1 MDFATLLAML
11 DADELD
17 LDGLRDGLGELS
29 RVSEGAN
36 ARIAELEGENAEL
49 SQKYTETAAKL
60 WEMTQAATS
69 PDKEPEG
76 DEGDEGDE
84 GEDDGPESDEELFGD
99 LFEDNEE

>member
-17 LDGLRDGLGELS
+17 VDGLRQGLGELS
-29 RVSEGAN
+29 KASEGAS

-60 WEMTQAATS
+60 WEMTQAATAPANE
-69 PDKEPEG
+69 PDG
-76 DEGDEGDE
+76 DEGDEGD
-84 GEDDGPESDEELFGD
+84 GDPESDEELFGD
-99 LFEDNEE
+99 LFED

>member
-1 MDFATLLAML
+1 MDFATVLAML

-36 ARIAELEGENAEL
+36 ARIAELEAANAEL

-60 WEMTQAATS
+60 WEMTQAATA
-69 PDKEPEG
+69 PAKEPDG
-76 DEGDEGDE
+76 DEGDEGYE
-84 GEDDGPESDEELFGD
+84 EPESDEELFGD
-99 LFEDNEE
+99 LFED

>member
-36 ARIAELEGENAEL
+36 ARIAELEAENSDL

-60 WEMTQAATS
+60 WEMTQAATA
-69 PDKEPEG
+69 PA
-76 DEGDEGDE
+76 DEGDGEGDD
-84 GEDDGPESDEELFGD
+84 GEDEELESDEELFGD
-99 LFEDNEE
+99 LFED

>member
-17 LDGLRDGLGELS
+17 VDGLRQGLGELS
-29 RVSEGAN
+29 KVSEGAN
-36 ARIAELEGENAEL
+36 ARIAELDAENSEL

-60 WEMTQAATS
+60 WEMTQAATAS
-69 PDKEPEG
+69 TKEPDG

-84 GEDDGPESDEELFGD
+84 EPESDEELFGD
-99 LFEDNEE
+99 LFED

>member
-36 ARIAELEGENAEL
+36 ARIAELEAANAEL

-60 WEMTQAATS
+60 WEMTQAATA
-69 PDKEPEG
+69 PADDPEG
-76 DEGDEGDE
+76 DDTEGDEE
-84 GEDDGPESDEELFGD
+84 PESDEELFGG
-99 LFEDNEE
+99 LFED

>member
-36 ARIAELEGENAEL
+36 ARIAELEAANGELER
-49 SQKYTETAAKL
+49 KYTETAAKL
-60 WEMTQAATS
+60 WEMTQAATA
-69 PDKEPEG
+69 KEPEG
-76 DEGDEGDE
+76 DEG
-84 GEDDGPESDEELFGD
+84 EDDEPESDEELFGD
-99 LFEDNEE
+99 LFEEKK

>member
-17 LDGLRDGLGELS
+17 MDGLRQGLGELS
-29 RVSEGAN
+29 MVSEGAN
-36 ARIAELEGENAEL
+36 ARIAELEAENSEL

-60 WEMTQAATS
+60 WEMTQAATAS
-69 PDKEPEG
+69 TKEPDG

-84 GEDDGPESDEELFGD
+84 EPESDEELFGD
-99 LFEDNEE
+99 LFED

>member
-36 ARIAELEGENAEL
+36 ARIAELEAANAEL
-49 SQKYTETAAKL
+49 SDKYTETAAKL
-60 WEMTQAATS
+60 WEMTQAATAS
-69 PDKEPEG
+69 AKEPDG

-84 GEDDGPESDEELFGD
+84 EPESDEELFGD
-99 LFEDNEE
+99 LFEEKK

>member
-1 MDFATLLAML
+1 MDFATVLAML

-36 ARIAELEGENAEL
+36 ARIAELEAENSEL

-60 WEMTQAATS
+60 WEMTQAATA
-69 PDKEPEG
+69 PDGKGEG
-76 DEGDEGDE
+76 EGDEGDE
-84 GEDDGPESDEELFGD
+84 GEDDEPESDEELFGD
-99 LFEDNEE
+99 LFED

>member
-29 RVSEGAN
+29 MVSEGAN
-36 ARIAELEGENAEL
+36 AHIAELEAENAEL

-60 WEMTQAATS
+60 WEMTQAATALA
-69 PDKEPEG
+69 
-76 DEGDEGDE
+76 DEGEGEGDE
-84 GEDDGPESDEELFGD
+84 GEDEKPVSDEELFGD
-99 LFEDNEE
+99 LFEDNKE

>member
-17 LDGLRDGLGELS
+17 LDGVRDGLGELS

-36 ARIAELEGENAEL
+36 ARIAELEAENDEL

-60 WEMTQAATS
+60 WEMTQAATA
-69 PDKEPEG
+69 PAKEPDG
-76 DEGDEGDE
+76 DEGDEE
-84 GEDDGPESDEELFGD
+84 PESDEELFGD
-99 LFEDNEE
+99 LFEEKK

>member
-36 ARIAELEGENAEL
+36 ARIAELEAANSDL
-49 SQKYTETAAKL
+49 DRKYTETAAKL
-60 WEMTQAATS
+60 WEMTQAATA
-69 PDKEPEG
+69 PDKDP
-76 DEGDEGDE
+76 EGDEGDE
-84 GEDDGPESDEELFGD
+84 GEDDEPESDEELFGD
-99 LFEDNEE
+99 LFEDNKK